1 MRSGIVVESGR
12 RRWEDEEDEMEYRI
26 VLPEDMEDLAAAMKK
41 AYSDEPWNEGR
52 TDEKA
57 VRRIWG
63 IMSNFESFGIK
74 AVKANVVA
82 GGVLG
87 FVDPYADV
95 DFFFVSEVF
104 VLPEWKR
111 KGIGKALL
119 SELESYLKDKGIGT
133 MQLILIGYNQNFYGK
148 SGFVKDSV
156 SVLYKESLIAK
167 VNSSAGVNSTALSN
181 LLSFSIF

>member
-1 MRSGIVVESGR
+1 
-12 RRWEDEEDEMEYRI
+12 MEYGI
-26 VLPEDMEDLAAAMKK
+26 VLPGDLEGLAAAMKK
-41 AYSDEPWNEGR
+41 SYTDEPWNESWNG
-52 TDEKA
+52 EKA
-57 VRRIWG
+57 ARRIWG

-148 SGFVKDSV
+148 SGFVKDCV
-156 SVLYKESLIAK
+156 SVLYKET
-167 VNSSAGVNSTALSN
+167 V
-181 LLSFSIF
+181 